1 MDAVEIE
8 SIILDLTE
16 KHLARIYEHAG
27 TAAKDAA
34 DRAVSAAESRL
45 ESKLQGVPENIRAMQ
60 GLTSGEISNTQNEIS
75 LLKTALEKSNEER
88 ARISSELEVNHKKHI
103 EVLHDALAQERKDA
117 ALSNASYEAALQAK
131 YDAMVTSFQE
141 RVKREQEN
149 RLKRSMEEVE
159 RAARKE
165 SERAKQAFEMQVVA
179 EAAMGEKMK
188 SILRDMRRQWEEE
201 EIGRA
206 KGIEMRLRAHYSTI
220 VDNMETQL
228 KVALRL
234 QDDAD
239 KQWLEDVE
247 ARNKQQVQ
255 AMKAFEDKCRRL
267 YDSRLAEYNEHTEKQ
282 LSEYEDQLMSQGS
295 TLAMHKANFESRLK
309 RMRVE
314 AARWKTD
321 YQSEMHAKYQV
332 LADELEEK
340 YMKEISALLEELMH
354 ARDQLAAAERAL
366 DGKISAAQYRK
377 HAAAHSG
384 HAKIAVDRLTKA
396 GGKVGAVANTAIG
409 RATGT
414 AIEGS
419 EVRMEGLV
427 QLWNTLEVPL
437 EQRLDALVA
446 LLDSTPMTKAML
458 SRYQEVESRLKQRQ
472 SIREMIAREQ
482 ALEGHIGMLRQLAD
496 GSLDQPIEPNHLAAL
511 KLNSDELVS
520 LRARLMEEKAR
531 FVDQYGER
539 FSDSVPESMVD
550 EQVRLLLAEMENGS
564 SNLVSKQGGTL
575 SSSQRKTLIKHSVQN
590 QNSGGTPAE
599 TKTRPRKTDVQFF
612 SPQSPKGSK

>member
-27 TAAKDAA
+27 SAAKDAA
-34 DRAVSAAESRL
+34 DRAVSIAESRL
-45 ESKLQGVPENIRAMQ
+45 ESKLQSIVPENVRGIE
-60 GLTSGEISNTQNEIS
+60 GLTSGETSNTQNEIG

-88 ARISSELEVNHKKHI
+88 ARISSELEVNHKKHL

-117 ALSNASYEAALQAK
+117 ALTNASYEAALQTK

-165 SERAKQAFEMQVVA
+165 SERAKQAFEMQVAA

-267 YDSRLAEYNEHTEKQ
+267 YDARLAEYSEHTEKQ

-384 HAKIAVDRLTKA
+384 HAKLAVDRLTKA
-396 GGKVGAVANTAIG
+396 GGKVGAAANTAVG
-409 RATGT
+409 RANTT

-419 EVRMEGLV
+419 EVRMEAPFQMQLHLV
-427 QLWNTLEVPL
+427 
-437 EQRLDALVA
+437 
-446 LLDSTPMTKAML
+446 
-458 SRYQEVESRLKQRQ
+458 RY
-472 SIREMIAREQ
+472 
-482 ALEGHIGMLRQLAD
+482 
-496 GSLDQPIEPNHLAAL
+496 NHACL
-511 KLNSDELVS
+511 
-520 LRARLMEEKAR
+520 
-531 FVDQYGER
+531 
-539 FSDSVPESMVD
+539 
-550 EQVRLLLAEMENGS
+550 
-564 SNLVSKQGGTL
+564 
-575 SSSQRKTLIKHSVQN
+575 
-590 QNSGGTPAE
+590 
-599 TKTRPRKTDVQFF
+599 
-612 SPQSPKGSK
+612 